1 MEERKQTVFRE
12 VVIIGAGWS
21 GLLACKSMLEEG
33 LTAVA
38 LEKRPDVGGLW
49 NYTDD
54 PSIITV
60 MKNTKTTSSSTVT
73 EMSDFPMPE
82 KIGQFPKQE
91 DVLSY
96 LKSYCDAF
104 DLWPHIR
111 LGHCVTEITKA
122 DKFWRVRCEN
132 EQLFESKFLIICTGS
147 VQKPNR
153 ELEHTILR
161 DFVGEVRHSSELK
174 SFVPEHENKRVMLI
188 GGGETASDIVEEYY
202 DHVTRIVWC
211 IPRGMHFF
219 RKYAKILPNRR
230 PQALDKASSRVM
242 KSIAPFTKGKPGE

>member
-38 LEKRPDVGGLW
+38 LEKRPDAGGLW